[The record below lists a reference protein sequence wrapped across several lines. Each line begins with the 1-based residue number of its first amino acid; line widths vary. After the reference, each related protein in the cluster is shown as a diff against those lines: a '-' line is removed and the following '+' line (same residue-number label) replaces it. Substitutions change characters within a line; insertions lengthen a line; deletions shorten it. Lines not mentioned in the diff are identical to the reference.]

1 MSAAL
6 DEGLVALADIVEN
19 RNDGVDLDRAA
30 LALSLIQASARTY
43 PTKAMADVAVK
54 IIEGDR
60 AAALTT
66 ALLAA
71 GTFAAIELEAGDLLD
86 EMEAKP

>member
-1 MSAAL
+1 MSSAL
-6 DEGLVALADIVEN
+6 DEGLGVLADIVEN

-30 LALSLIQASARTY
+30 VALALIQASARTY
-43 PTKAMADVAVK
+43 PTQAMADVAVK

-60 AAALTT
+60 VGALTI

-71 GTFAAIELEAGDLLD
+71 GTFAAIELQAGDILD
-86 EMEAKP
+86 EVVGE